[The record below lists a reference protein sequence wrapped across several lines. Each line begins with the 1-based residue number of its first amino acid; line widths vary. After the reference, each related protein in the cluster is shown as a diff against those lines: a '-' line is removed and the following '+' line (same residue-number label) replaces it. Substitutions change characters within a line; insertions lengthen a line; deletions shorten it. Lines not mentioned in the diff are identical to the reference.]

1 MTLLLSPDWKG
12 ADVSDSSKRTL
23 LVVEDEPLVRMLT
36 TFVLRESGFDVL
48 EAGNGIE
55 ALEVLANGHPVD
67 LVLTDVRMPVMDGM
81 ELYSRLRS
89 SHPGLP
95 ILFFSGE
102 TGLDGE
108 ALGRARC
115 LKKPLTPQEL
125 IAAVNEAIT
134 ANGVCGG
141 RIEAH

>member
-1 MTLLLSPDWKG
+1 M
-12 ADVSDSSKRTL
+12 SDSGRRTL

-36 TFVLRESGFDVL
+36 TFLLRESGFDVL
-48 EAGNGIE
+48 EAGNGSE
-55 ALEVLANGHPVD
+55 ALEVLASEHRVD
-67 LVLTDVRMPVMDGM
+67 LVLTDIRMPLTDGM
-81 ELYSRLRS
+81 ELSSRLRS

-108 ALGRARC
+108 ALGGARC

-125 IAAVNEAIT
+125 IAAINEAIT
-134 ANGVCGG
+134 ANGACVVEKS
-141 RIEAH
+141 RPIDY

>member
-1 MTLLLSPDWKG
+1 
-12 ADVSDSSKRTL
+12 VSDSGRRTL

-48 EAGNGIE
+48 EAGNGSE
-55 ALEVLANGHPVD
+55 ALEVLANEHHVD
-67 LVLTDVRMPVMDGM
+67 LVLSDVRMPVMDGM
-81 ELYSRLRS
+81 ELSSRLRS

-102 TGLDGE
+102 AGLYGE
-108 ALGRARC
+108 ALGGARC

-134 ANGVCGG
+134 ANRLCGG
-141 RIEAH
+141 RKIEAH

>member
-1 MTLLLSPDWKG
+1 M
-12 ADVSDSSKRTL
+12 SDSGRRTL

-36 TFVLRESGFDVL
+36 TFLLRESGFDVL
-48 EAGNGIE
+48 EAGNGSE
-55 ALEVLANGHPVD
+55 ALEVLANEPRVD

-81 ELYSRLRS
+81 ELSSRLRS

-95 ILFFSGE
+95 ILFLSGE

-108 ALGRARC
+108 ALGGTGC
-115 LKKPLTPQEL
+115 LKKPLTPPEL

-134 ANGVCGG
+134 ANRLCGG
-141 RIEAH
+141 RKIEAH

>member
-1 MTLLLSPDWKG
+1 M
-12 ADVSDSSKRTL
+12 SDSRKRTL

-36 TFVLRESGFDVL
+36 TFLLRESGFDVL
-48 EAGNGIE
+48 EAGNGSE
-55 ALEVLANGHPVD
+55 ALEVLANGHRVD